1 MGAKNEC
8 FDCKRHSPFCHNE
21 ETCEFWHQ
29 HMEKQRAKYNHTLNT
44 AKADDDYAAARRV
57 FRLKS
62 IRNFNRRKKGKNK

>member
-29 HMEKQRAKYNHTLNT
+29 HMEEARAKYKRVVEYSSAVDDYAVARRIYKQRA
-44 AKADDDYAAARRV
+44 
-57 FRLKS
+57 
-62 IRNFNRRKKGKNK
+62 IRNYNRRKKGKDK